1 MAGRGEAIFLAE
13 VGVMFAV
20 FGVDV
25 AGVLEGVAILPDQD
39 ATSQLPNILAAAT
52 GSLHSRL
59 AWQAR
64 LDFRVT

>member
-1 MAGRGEAIFLAE
+1 
-13 VGVMFAV
+13 MFAV